1 MAHRTFTDATA
12 GTWQVWE
19 TRPGPRSRVAPQ
31 LKDGWLT
38 FEGLG
43 EPPAKRRLAPIP
55 AGWALMSD
63 SDLVALFFA
72 SEEVSQTR
80 RTNAAALEESS
91 AERARQAHGALPE
104 QS

>member
-1 MAHRTFTDATA
+1 
-12 GTWQVWE
+12 
-19 TRPGPRSRVAPQ
+19 
-31 LKDGWLT
+31 
-38 FEGLG
+38 
-43 EPPAKRRLAPIP
+43 
-55 AGWALMSD
+55 MSD